1 MKDEEDADLQSQTS
15 VNQNASD
22 IDESQAQQMSTSKS
36 QELVVY
42 QHLDKKEPLGFHEKL
57 KLTLIGAIAV
67 NVVLLILFFCKSLTF
82 IYGLN
87 FIIFV
92 FLEVFYI
99 ELYFSTNLNL
109 TIFKVKT

>member
-1 MKDEEDADLQSQTS
+1 MKDEEDADLQSQTR
-15 VNQNASD
+15 VNQNASNK
-22 IDESQAQQMSTSKS
+22 DESQAQQMSTSKS

-42 QHLDKKEPLGFHEKL
+42 QHLDKNEPLGFHEKL

-67 NVVLLILFFCKSLTF
+67 NVVILLLFFSKSLTF

-87 FIIFV
+87 FIIFI

-99 ELYFSTNLNL
+99 EY
-109 TIFKVKT
+109 I